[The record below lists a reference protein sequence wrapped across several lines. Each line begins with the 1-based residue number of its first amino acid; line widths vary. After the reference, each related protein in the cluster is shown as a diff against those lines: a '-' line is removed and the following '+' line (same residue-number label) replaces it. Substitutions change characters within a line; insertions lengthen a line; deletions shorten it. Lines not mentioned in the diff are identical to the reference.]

1 MTSPISAMLTGV
13 AQLLDAA
20 GVGSWSPSAVTAN
33 PWPIA
38 IATTPPNADQAITLT
53 DYALSAD
60 PLLSDRLIGLNVR
73 IRGGAAPAT
82 ARDRAELVYGVL
94 QGFRGALPNGQRV
107 VQVYWQSEIQV
118 GPDANGR
125 HVRSVNYYVQM
136 NVAFAGSE

>member
-20 GVGSWSPSAVTAN
+20 GVGSWNASAVAAGA
-33 PWPIA
+33 WPIA

-53 DYALSAD
+53 DYTLAAD
-60 PLLSDRLIGLNVR
+60 PKLSDRLVGLQLR
-73 IRGGAAPAT
+73 FRGGTAPAVV
-82 ARDRAELVYGVL
+82 RDRAELAYAAL

-107 VQVYWQSEIQV
+107 VQIFWQSETQI